1 MNIEQFVAQSEEKW
15 RSMRSGHS
23 LAFQQFEDVLS
34 EVEITRIKTTDT
46 DIAQLLAASDL
57 EADRQISSPFRMSW
71 SAESDWEPDDPSEV
85 SSGSCLIVPLPLDKT
100 NGKLLRSVGY
110 AVRENTV
117 IALLAA
123 HCRGLDEELDRSEL
137 AAVLRELDARA
148 LFARF
153 DADGSGTIDG
163 DELARALASVGR
175 AEFGPAAVKVSAHA
189 ACRRRASPG
198 PRES

>member
-1 MNIEQFVAQSEEKW
+1 MN
-15 RSMRSGHS
+15 
-23 LAFQQFEDVLS
+23 
-34 EVEITRIKTTDT
+34 
-46 DIAQLLAASDL
+46 LLAHVGIDVVGRVAHVGP
-57 EADRQISSPFRMSW
+57 AR
-71 SAESDWEPDDPSEV
+71 EV
-85 SSGSCLIVPLPLDKT
+85 VPLPAPRAPAAAAEPAAACSRLSAVELFERFDADGSGT
-100 NGKLLRSVGY
+100 IDADELTEVLRSVGY

-123 HCRGLDEELDRSEL
+123 HCRGLDEELDRSEF

-175 AEFGPAAVKVSAHA
+175 AEFGPAAVKVSARA